1 MSTSYDAYNQHNWRN
16 FFGRTSLADVSV
28 SDDEWDGI
36 LQKAQYDTGMAT
48 TVNKVFGAVL
58 YAQYNDENQFYAAMP
73 QVDRFNQ
80 NLNQD
85 PKATAFRA
93 AHSPVPLQTHSEG
106 ASIPSPENFSVEEFN
121 VEVKRS
127 ETVLEVSDLQQIR
140 SAIDDSV
147 GLEEFMDEQM
157 DQLNLAID
165 RDALAAPAL
174 EADSDYSAVDEIT
187 PLDRVIASSD
197 EEGNVDDANGNAF
210 TDGALDYGTI
220 DRSTD
225 TWADSYVDYNA
236 TDRSL
241 TVDLMNSFIDGLT
254 DFGSAMEENLVLLT
268 GRDTATILSELQA
281 DNTSATNIYFDG
293 TDFDRE
299 DINDAYTSM
308 GLPGTTRF
316 RHYRGIPIVPNQ
328 TVPSDSISRIY
339 ALDLST
345 INGQPKIAIE
355 NYAEPYTETAG
366 RGQEQGYIAQGQYT
380 EQALMLLNHEVVV
393 RDFGAHGK
401 LRDLQA

>member
-1 MSTSYDAYNQHNWRN
+1 MSYDAYNQHNWRN
-16 FFGRTSLADVSV
+16 FFGQTSLADVSV
-28 SDDEWDGI
+28 SNDEWDGI
-36 LQKAQYDTGMAT
+36 LQKATYDTSLQG

-58 YAQYNDENQFYAAMP
+58 YAQYNNEHQFYAALP
-73 QVDRFNQ
+73 QVDRFDQ
-80 NLNQD
+80 NLNAD
-85 PKATAFRA
+85 PKATAFRS
-93 AHSPVPLQTHSEG
+93 AHSPVALQTHSEG
-106 ASIPSPENFSVEEFN
+106 GSIPSPNNFTTEEFS

-140 SAIDDSV
+140 SMIDDSV

-174 EADSDYSAVDEIT
+174 EADSAYSSVDEIT
-187 PLDRVIASSD
+187 PLDRVVASSD
-197 EEGNVDDANGNAF
+197 EEANASDTGGNAY

-220 DRSTD
+220 DRSSD
-225 TWADSYVDYNA
+225 TWADSYVDHNG
-236 TDRSL
+236 TDRQL

-293 TDFDRE
+293 TDYDRE

-316 RHYRGIPIVPNQ
+316 RHYRGIPIIPNQ
-328 TVPSDSISRIY
+328 TCPSDSVSRIY

-345 INGQPKIAIE
+345 INGEPKIAIE

-366 RGQEQGYIAQGQYT
+366 RGQDQGYIAQGQYS

-393 RDFGAHGK
+393 RDFGAMGK